1 MTTTPT
7 PTITLYDLTGVAVG
21 PFATG
26 WTYENPG
33 DVVVQVARGGVV
45 GSPLASSDY
54 VLTSDN
60 PASNGGTVTLS
71 AHLSGATGWPDRSR
85 IILRRRTV
93 RRQAIALPDTEGH
106 KPRATER
113 ALDRQMRIA
122 EEDRDAL
129 GLALSVQPGDAPGV
143 LPADRALRYLAFD
156 AEGAPVASPGPTP
169 GDTPMTDA
177 GRQLVADADF
187 NAMLSRLGGDQA
199 EKVAVT
205 SLDRMLAAPAYSL
218 ARSERGRVDALRGV
232 PDLAM
237 ARAGSVDISPY
248 VQAVFDEFGPVEVWL
263 DGGTFRWGQTVTL
276 PEGGY
281 LKAEGGKALIRPLAA
296 LGACTDPT
304 GGFAIRI
311 ARSYCGV
318 RGLRWDGALAG
329 QAGAVVIDC
338 GQITGVPGS
347 GIVHDVVASDM
358 EAVDMAALV
367 WDRGSGDGT
376 ANVGRHYV
384 TWVQNNVARRQRGP
398 AFRLR
403 YGLGHLNY
411 NGERKNVVGFQ
422 GSSSPDHA
430 ALDADFSAL
439 SALSDAGGLVAL
451 IVAEGDGPGPNQ
463 QHGIK
468 VRHAAAVFIETGCYF
483 DGLGGSGVDLEDCR
497 FIVPGH
503 ITAAYCDRHAFRFKN
518 VFGVQGGQFHAIGRQ
533 GLPGSTA
540 GMDAFRMEGDCSV
553 FEVQG
558 MISDGPTGHGLNRLA
573 GVGANSI
580 GRVRA
585 ENGGRRAIQ
594 LGGAGG
600 SFMISSASANNNNL
614 TSVDATPNWE
624 TTSAFDKIM
633 NYQLPSGAVV
643 DVTTVSTG

>member
-1 MTTTPT
+1 
-7 PTITLYDLTGVAVG
+7 
-21 PFATG
+21 
-26 WTYENPG
+26 
-33 DVVVQVARGGVV
+33 
-45 GSPLASSDY
+45 
-54 VLTSDN
+54 
-60 PASNGGTVTLS
+60 
-71 AHLSGATGWPDRSR
+71 
-85 IILRRRTV
+85 
-93 RRQAIALPDTEGH
+93 
-106 KPRATER
+106 
-113 ALDRQMRIA
+113 
-122 EEDRDAL
+122 
-129 GLALSVQPGDAPGV
+129 
-143 LPADRALRYLAFD
+143 
-156 AEGAPVASPGPTP
+156 
-169 GDTPMTDA
+169 
-177 GRQLVADADF
+177 
-187 NAMLSRLGGDQA
+187 
-199 EKVAVT
+199 
-205 SLDRMLAAPAYSL
+205 
-218 ARSERGRVDALRGV
+218 
-232 PDLAM
+232 
-237 ARAGSVDISPY
+237 

-263 DGGTFRWGQTVTL
+263 DGGSFRWGQTVTL

-281 LKAEGGKALIRPLAA
+281 LTAEGGKAVIRPLSA

-304 GGFAIRI
+304 GGFAVRI

-318 RGLRWDGALAG
+318 RGLRWDGAQAG
-329 QAGAVVIDC
+329 QAGAVIIDC

-347 GIVHDVVASDM
+347 GVVHDVVASEM

-367 WDRGSGDGT
+367 WDRGGGDGT

-503 ITAAYCDRHAFRFKN
+503 ITSAYCDRHAFRFKN

-573 GVGANSI
+573 GLGANSI